1 MVNSDT
7 PSAKDLLGISSF
19 MEDIYSINAINE
31 FKKSKQNI
39 YLNVIELKLHSG
51 SRAIFK
57 NFNLNIKYDK
67 IKCKAFERRVIFSFF
82 IERMSHLQSNFSS
95 SLY

>member
-31 FKKSKQNI
+31 FIKSKQNI

-51 SRAIFK
+51 SRAIF
-57 NFNLNIKYDK
+57 
-67 IKCKAFERRVIFSFF
+67 
-82 IERMSHLQSNFSS
+82 
-95 SLY
+95 